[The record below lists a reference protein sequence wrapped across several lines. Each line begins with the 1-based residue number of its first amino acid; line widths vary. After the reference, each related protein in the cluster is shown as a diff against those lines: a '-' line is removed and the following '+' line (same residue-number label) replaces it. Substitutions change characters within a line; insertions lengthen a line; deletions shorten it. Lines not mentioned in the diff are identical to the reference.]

1 MTLSYAKGLRLLY
14 RSLFIF
20 FVSTLVSLLLLNR
33 NMPTT
38 SDNNNSKERPRLH
51 HLQIVPAAN
60 DEMKRFEFIGP
71 SVELAGNQPGDIR
84 LAAADGTAMHQQ
96 LLVLIA
102 NNVTKV
108 IVNSSGWNG
117 DEQISSAGHTSSL
130 SSTLVNYTTFIS
142 SMLKEIQPLCPVIS
156 NKLGKTNN

>member
-1 MTLSYAKGLRLLY
+1 
-14 RSLFIF
+14 
-20 FVSTLVSLLLLNR
+20 
-33 NMPTT
+33 MPTT

-60 DEMKRFEFIGP
+60 DEMERFEFIGS

-84 LAAADGTAMHQQ
+84 LAADDGTTMHQQ
-96 LLVLIA
+96 LVLIA

-117 DEQISSAGHTSSL
+117 DEQISSAGHTSARIILQL

-142 SMLKEIQPLCPVIS
+142 SMLKEIQLLCPVIS